1 MNHIVIIILT
11 IITTLVAIII
21 RITIEI
27 LTAKTKQFEIL
38 QLTTRKLNNCTWK
51 TDTFE
56 KILMKVALNMMVH
69 IFNDILRIVV
79 FPKINFIYY

>member
-1 MNHIVIIILT
+1 MISPLIEKSMNHIVIIILT

-27 LTAKTKQFEIL
+27 LTAITKQFEIL
-38 QLTTRKLNNCTWK
+38 QLTTRKLNSCTWK

-56 KILMKVALNMMVH
+56 KILMKVALNMMVNIYLL
-69 IFNDILRIVV
+69 IF
-79 FPKINFIYY
+79 